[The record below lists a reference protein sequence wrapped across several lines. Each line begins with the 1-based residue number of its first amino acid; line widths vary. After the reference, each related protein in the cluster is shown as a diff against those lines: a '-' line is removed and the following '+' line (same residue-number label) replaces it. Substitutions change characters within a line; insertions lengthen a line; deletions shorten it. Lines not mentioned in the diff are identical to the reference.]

1 MKDTQNLT
9 LASKCFCD
17 AVTHDLLTVEN
28 NIDFA
33 LRSWDQQCFR
43 TIHSNKSV
51 IFESWCLY
59 ICSSIG
65 SRFIEKLFWKNWF
78 LFFKFIFDFRELK
91 SVQTCMNIS
100 EPNYRIL
107 FSATGDNSYDY
118 EQSLLFGDVRG
129 VSRKIQWRKKD
140 DVSASLHTLP
150 ATRWHLSFFFLLTR
164 AIDFAEKE
172 GLSII
177 YNSAY
182 RD

>member
-65 SRFIEKLFWKNWF
+65 SRFIEKLFWKTGF
-78 LFFKFIFDFRELK
+78 CSLYLYLTLESLSPFKPVWTFQN
-91 SVQTCMNIS
+91 QTTGFYLAQPEITATTTS
-100 EPNYRIL
+100 SL
-107 FSATGDNSYDY
+107 SFSATSVAWV
-118 EQSLLFGDVRG
+118 EKFSEEKRIMLVPRSTR
-129 VSRKIQWRKKD
+129 SRRRADIF
-140 DVSASLHTLP
+140 L
-150 ATRWHLSFFFLLTR
+150 FFLLTR

-172 GLSII
+172 GLFII